1 MTQPRTILAFDFGRK
16 RLGVAIGQE
25 LTRTARALTT
35 LNHVKYAPDWQG
47 IAALI
52 QEWRPQLLVVGLPVN
67 MDGTVHELDSEVR
80 AFGEQLKTRYNLP
93 VEWIDERLSSRE
105 AEQELAEQIR
115 ARHRER
121 HRQDIDKL
129 AAAIIL
135 QTWLHQPPNNG

>member
-16 RLGVAIGQE
+16 RLGVAVGQE

-35 LNHVKYAPDWQG
+35 LNHVKQAPDWQG

-52 QEWRPQLLVVGLPVN
+52 KEWRPQLLVVGLPVN

-80 AFGEQLKTRYNLP
+80 VFGEQLKTRYNLP

-135 QTWLHQPPNNG
+135 QTWLHQPPSNG